1 MSNYTVPSKSS
12 ALCHTKGAVYMN
24 EIGQHFQRI
33 CELLGKQAQ
42 DIVTEPLF
50 WIMVF
55 LLVCCMVLTYSGVS
69 QSRLSNSLVNTV
81 RQLGAF
87 FIDTFNSIVQACKS
101 LFGFLEVLRVLFF
114 GHIGQSTLYVLN
126 NYAIVLLSMASFLT
140 TMQGMFS
147 LISWTGILVS
157 FGVQSMELIATMGIV
172 LCCVPPKVRSKE
184 MVTYTYCSSDT
195 VKKCEHK
202 GNGRLSEKEV
212 EKLDSL
218 LKETQP
224 SKNHFWWGTLRR
236 IAFPVVLLFAY
247 LASVFFSYCYIFDAI
262 VMPEIAYDDYMESID
277 LVMENAETFD
287 QELTAYRSA
296 LVQGL
301 TRLNSD
307 VSRSLAAG
315 DFSVLEARLQ
325 TARDSYAAAEQAVN
339 SAWEAVAQTEPGTP
353 AYDTAYGIYTNA
365 LTQRD
370 NLRDQLNSLE
380 EQQGTSDYALF
391 QAIQRLSDY
400 YADPLYL
407 SRGAEEGGSL
417 TEAMVNS
424 VNRDFTAVLARA
436 YDLNDPLVTGVSE
449 DALRTAFSN
458 LTSLS
463 RYYAEHGTSGLDL
476 SGEDSIEALMA
487 RRSEILDE
495 YNSLKNPL
503 SNGNAANA
511 DAKSDDAQSTD
522 DEETQQRET
531 ARDYLNGE
539 TGKLLIAAM
548 QALES
553 IPQFPTVGLLW
564 HGEDE
569 SVRIMPQEPALSVY
583 LSQFNQKYRA
593 SNGQLSLQ
601 ERAISKLLWSPNRT
615 TAVFSLVLA
624 LALDGMIIILC
635 FIRERRY
642 YANNVRSLRQMAAML
657 FVISATEEE
666 RKVSEQGRRIIL
678 AGTVLGCLI
687 YLIYFKLFPNV
698 GESSAIV
705 AFVLIVCGIML
716 MALLASLRNTLQEG
730 KPAADTNGKKDPA
743 PAEKATDTDG
753 REGSTPTE
761 KATGTDGK
769 EGPTPA
775 KKDSDADGKEDPTL
789 AKKNSDADNPLQA
802 RLIPLA
808 FKLFSTKLNCAC
820 FQKCCT
826 MRKPKA
832 LAEQEGAVHF
842 QREKQLWRQDEDHKI
857 RAHILSYEDYETII
871 TSCSKSTEYYV
882 YADDVN
888 AHSLTLQFAILHSQ
902 GLVHGVWVPKQ
913 PTNNKP
919 AEGSPNDDKP
929 VNSPPTG
936 GPNSAKPSGTKDA
949 PSGVETTGGE
959 AQAEHELC
967 TERAYILTRDFIRLL
982 YECVLLRTINGN
994 SWEYSM
1000 EDDILDYEK
1009 EDDDEEN

>member
-1 MSNYTVPSKSS
+1 MKEV
-12 ALCHTKGAVYMN
+12 
-24 EIGQHFQRI
+24 GQHFQRI

-42 DIVTEPLF
+42 GILTEPLF
-50 WIMVF
+50 WVMVF
-55 LLVCCMVLTYSGVS
+55 LLVCCMVLTYSGAS

-172 LCCVPPKVRSKE
+172 LCCVPPKIRTKE
-184 MVTYTYCSSDT
+184 TVTYTYCSSDT
-195 VKKCEHK
+195 AKKCEHK
-202 GNGRLSEKEV
+202 GSGRQSEEEI
-212 EKLDSL
+212 EKLEPL
-218 LKETQP
+218 LNKARP
-224 SKNHFWWGTLRR
+224 PKNQFWWGTFRR
-236 IAFPVVLLFAY
+236 IAFPIILLLAYFAS
-247 LASVFFSYCYIFDAI
+247 AFFSYCYIFDAI

-277 LVMENAETFD
+277 LVMESTEAFD
-287 QELTAYRSA
+287 RELTAYRSA

-301 TRLNSD
+301 GRLNSD

-325 TARDSYAAAEQAVN
+325 TIQDSYAAAERAV
-339 SAWEAVAQTEPGTP
+339 SSTWEAVAQTEPGTP
-353 AYDTAYGIYTNA
+353 AYDTAYGLYTNA
-365 LTQRD
+365 LAQRD
-370 NLRDQLNSLE
+370 ALRDQLNTLE
-380 EQQGTSDYALF
+380 QQQGTSGYALF
-391 QAIQRLSDY
+391 QAIQHLSDY

-407 SRGAEEGGSL
+407 SRGAEEGDGS
-417 TEAMVNS
+417 TEAVEAAVNS

-436 YDLNDPLVTGVSE
+436 YDLSDPLVAGVSE
-449 DALRTAFSN
+449 DTFRTAFSN

-463 RYYAEHGTSGLDL
+463 RYYAEHGKAGLDL
-476 SGEDSIEALMA
+476 SEEGGVEALLA
-487 RRSEILDE
+487 QRSEVLDE
-495 YNSLKNPL
+495 YNSRKNPPQDG
-503 SNGNAANA
+503 SETNG
-511 DAKSDDAQSTD
+511 DATNDNTQSTD
-522 DEETQQRET
+522 EEETKRLED

-548 QALES
+548 QTLES
-553 IPQFPTVGLLW
+553 ISQFPTVGELW
-564 HGEDE
+564 PGEDE
-569 SVRIMPQEPALSVY
+569 SVRITPNEPALSVY

-593 SNGQLSLQ
+593 SSGQLSLQ

-615 TAVFSLVLA
+615 TAVFSLILA

-642 YANNVRSLRQMAAML
+642 YANNVRSRRQMAAML
-657 FVISATEEE
+657 FVIPATEQE

-687 YLIYFKLFPNV
+687 YLIYFKLFPNT

-716 MALLASLRNTLQEG
+716 TALLASLRNTLQEG
-730 KPAADTNGKKDPA
+730 KPAA
-743 PAEKATDTDG
+743 
-753 REGSTPTE
+753 
-761 KATGTDGK
+761 GTDGK
-769 EGPTPA
+769 GDPTPAQKNPNVDGGEGSAPTGKTAGTDGGEGSAPA
-775 KKDSDADGKEDPTL
+775 KKDP
-789 AKKNSDADNPLQA
+789 DADNPLRT

-808 FKLFSTKLNCAC
+808 FELFSTKLNCAC

-826 MRKPKA
+826 MRRPKA
-832 LAEQEGAVHF
+832 LTEQEGAMHF
-842 QREKQLWRQDEDHKI
+842 QREKKLWRQDEDHKI
-857 RAHILSYEDYETII
+857 RAHILSCEDYETIV
-871 TSCSKSTEYYV
+871 TSCGKSTEYYV
-882 YADDVN
+882 YADEVN
-888 AHSLTLQFAILHSQ
+888 ARGLTLQFAILHSQ
-902 GLVHGVWVPKQ
+902 GLVHGVRVPKL
-913 PTNNKP
+913 PL
-919 AEGSPNDDKP
+919 NDVDEP
-929 VNSPPTG
+929 VNGRPADGTS
-936 GPNSAKPSGTKDA
+936 SAKPTSTKDA
-949 PSGVETTGGE
+949 PAGAETAGGE

-1009 EDDDEEN
+1009 EDDDEET

>member
-1 MSNYTVPSKSS
+1 
-12 ALCHTKGAVYMN
+12 MN
-24 EIGQHFQRI
+24 EIGRHFQRI

-42 DIVTEPLF
+42 DIVAEPLF

-55 LLVCCMVLTYSGVS
+55 LLVSCMVLTYSGAS
-69 QSRLSNSLVNTV
+69 QSRLSNSIVNTV

-147 LISWTGILVS
+147 LISWTGVLVS

-172 LCCVPPKVRSKE
+172 LCYVPPKVRSKE
-184 MVTYTYCSSDT
+184 AVTYTYCSSDT
-195 VKKCEHK
+195 AKKCEHK
-202 GNGRLSEKEV
+202 GSSEPPEEEV
-212 EKLDSL
+212 TKLKKLLEKR
-218 LKETQP
+218 KP
-224 SKNHFWWGTLRR
+224 KRNRFWWGALRR
-236 IAFPVVLLFAY
+236 RVFPFILLFAY
-247 LASVFFSYCYIFDAI
+247 IASAFFSYCYIFDAI

-277 LVMENAETFD
+277 LIMENVETFD
-287 QELTAYRSA
+287 RELTAYRSA

-325 TARDSYAAAEQAVN
+325 TARDSYAAAERAVN

-370 NLRDQLNSLE
+370 NLRDQFNAL
-380 EQQGTSDYALF
+380 EQQQGSGDYALF

-417 TEAMVNS
+417 TEAVEAAINS

-436 YDLNDPLVTGVSE
+436 YDLNNPLVTGVSE

-463 RYYAEHGTSGLDL
+463 RYYAEHGVSGLDL
-476 SGEDSIEALMA
+476 SEEEGVEALLE

-495 YNSLKNPL
+495 YNNLRNPL
-503 SNGNAANA
+503 PDGDKANA
-511 DAKSDDAQSTD
+511 DTKNDDAQSTD
-522 DEETQQRET
+522 DEEAQRQEA

-553 IPQFPTVGLLW
+553 MPQFSTVGLLW
-564 HGEDE
+564 PGEDE
-569 SVRIMPQEPALSVY
+569 SVRILPQEPALSAY

-593 SNGQLSLQ
+593 SNGLLSLQ

-615 TAVFSLVLA
+615 TAVFSVVLA

-642 YANNVRSLRQMAAML
+642 YANNARSLRQMAAML
-657 FVISATEEE
+657 FVIPATEEE
-666 RKVSEQGRRIIL
+666 RKSSEQGRRIIL

-687 YLIYFKLFPNV
+687 YLIYFKLFPNT
-698 GESSAIV
+698 GETSAII
-705 AFVLIVCGIML
+705 AFMLIVCGIML
-716 MALLASLRNTLQEG
+716 MALLASLRNTLQDGKLAEDTTGKEG
-730 KPAADTNGKKDPA
+730 SAPTKKDP
-743 PAEKATDTDG
+743 DT
-753 REGSTPTE
+753 
-761 KATGTDGK
+761 
-769 EGPTPA
+769 
-775 KKDSDADGKEDPTL
+775 
-789 AKKNSDADNPLQA
+789 
-802 RLIPLA
+802 
-808 FKLFSTKLNCAC
+808 
-820 FQKCCT
+820 
-826 MRKPKA
+826 
-832 LAEQEGAVHF
+832 GA
-842 QREKQLWRQDEDHKI
+842 
-857 RAHILSYEDYETII
+857 
-871 TSCSKSTEYYV
+871 
-882 YADDVN
+882 
-888 AHSLTLQFAILHSQ
+888 
-902 GLVHGVWVPKQ
+902 
-913 PTNNKP
+913 
-919 AEGSPNDDKP
+919 
-929 VNSPPTG
+929 
-936 GPNSAKPSGTKDA
+936 
-949 PSGVETTGGE
+949 
-959 AQAEHELC
+959 
-967 TERAYILTRDFIRLL
+967 
-982 YECVLLRTINGN
+982 
-994 SWEYSM
+994 
-1000 EDDILDYEK
+1000 
-1009 EDDDEEN
+1009 